1 MALGLWFMG
10 MTALWRSSDFD
21 LVSPVCICSTTVQ
34 YICHLLEVGKRE
46 ALALTMMAQL
56 AIAIAYAGARRTSS
70 VVEKT
75 G

>member
-34 YICHLLEVGKRE
+34 YICHLSEVGKRE

-56 AIAIAYAGARRTSS
+56 AIAIAYVGVRRTSS